1 MINKTEI
8 EIKALIS
15 LLSETAPQNLMV
27 IKNKLIE
34 LKRKA
39 LPFLQEAL
47 THENPK
53 IQNAVSLILEEIRI
67 NDLTRKWFTFSS
79 GKGEVDLE
87 EGAFLY
93 AAYAYPHLDAGQY
106 RRILNQWADEIAVL
120 LDSSRLEKKS
130 FQVVLE
136 YFFQTLGFTG
146 NQENYDDPQ
155 NSYLP
160 AVIDIKK
167 GLPITLSV
175 IFLLITKRLNLPFFP
190 VGMPGHFIVKYQGE
204 RETFFIDPFN
214 GGKIL
219 TQQDCIDFLTHSGYG
234 YREEYLQI
242 TGSRAILERM
252 IRNLITVYSHNDN
265 QPAVSFMTKLI
276 EILHRP

>member
-1 MINKTEI
+1 
-8 EIKALIS
+8 
-15 LLSETAPQNLMV
+15 
-27 IKNKLIE
+27 KLIE
-34 LKRKA
+34 LNGNA

-47 THENPK
+47 SHENPK
-53 IQNAVSLILEEIRI
+53 IQNEVSSILEEIRV
-67 NDLTRKWFTFSS
+67 NDLFRKWITFAS

-93 AAYAYPHLDAGQY
+93 AVYAYPHLDVVHY
-106 RRILNQWADEIAVL
+106 RRILNRWADEVAGL
-120 LDSSRLEKKS
+120 LNSSRLVNKS
-130 FQVVLE
+130 FQVMLE

-146 NQENYDDPQ
+146 NRENYYDPQ

-160 AVIDIKK
+160 AVIDTKK

-175 IFLLITKRLNLPFFP
+175 IFSLIAKRLNLPFFP
-190 VGMPGHFIVKYQGE
+190 VGMPSHFIVKYQGD
-204 RETFFIDPFN
+204 RETFFIDPFD

-219 TQQDCIDFLTHSGYG
+219 TVQDCINFLTRSGYG

-242 TGSRAILERM
+242 TGNRAILERM
-252 IRNLITVYSHNDN
+252 IRNLITVYTQNDD

-276 EILHRP
+276 DILHRP

>member
-1 MINKTEI
+1 VINKTEK

-15 LLSETAPQNLMV
+15 LLSETAPKNLIV
-27 IKNKLIE
+27 IKNKLID
-34 LKRKA
+34 LKQKA
-39 LPFLQEAL
+39 FPFLQEAL

-53 IQNAVSLILEEIRI
+53 IRNAVSSILEEIRI
-67 NDLTRKWFTFSS
+67 DDLTRKWIAFAS
-79 GKGEVDLE
+79 GKGDVDLE

-93 AAYAYPHLDAGQY
+93 STYGYPHLDVAQY
-106 RRILNQWADEIAVL
+106 QRILNQWTDEIARL
-120 LDSSRLEKKS
+120 LNSGRLIEKS
-130 FQVVLE
+130 FQIVLN

-146 NQENYDDPQ
+146 NRENYHDPE

-160 AVIDIKK
+160 AVIDSKK

-190 VGMPGHFIVKYQGE
+190 VGMPGHFIVKYQGDGE
-204 RETFFIDPFN
+204 MFFIDPFN
-214 GGKIL
+214 GGKVL
-219 TQQDCIDFLTHSGYG
+219 TEQDCINFLTNSGYG

-242 TGSRAILERM
+242 TGNRAILERM
-252 IRNLITVYSHNDN
+252 IRNLINVYTQNDD
-265 QPAVSFMTKLI
+265 QPAVTFMTKLI